1 MIDKLI
7 LYQKT
12 YDLYLYTHKFIKK
25 FPKSERFLISKAL
38 QGSLLEAIKLSVK
51 ANLQKNQKRRLIY
64 QEGIEVQLQI
74 YLTVLRLSRDLNFLP
89 KKKYQHASFLV
100 NEIIKILY
108 GWKKSK
114 KEN

>member
-1 MIDKLI
+1 VIDKLI

-25 FPKSERFLISKAL
+25 FPKSERLLISFTL
-38 QGSLLEAIKLSVK
+38 RESLLESIKLMVR
-51 ANLQKNQKRRLIY
+51 ANLKKGKKERLVY
-64 QEGIEVQLQI
+64 QEEIEVQLMT
-74 YLTVLRLSRDLNFLP
+74 YLTALRLSRDLNFLP